1 MRAVGMAERAMEES
15 WMAGGEEREGEG
27 EGKGEGGGKGEG
39 REKGREEKEK
49 GEGGGGRREGE
60 CVSIIIEESYY
71 NAPDLGLYVCLFS
84 HKSTPCRE
92 SAQDAPCL
100 LRDWTGMFLEEC
112 RSPSCLVAKERDS
125 FVCSLRAIMLFLK
138 LLTLPLTVIGGLD
151 MSHTS

>member
-15 WMAGGEEREGEG
+15 WTAGG
-27 EGKGEGGGKGEG
+27 
-39 REKGREEKEK
+39 
-49 GEGGGGRREGE
+49 GEGGGGGGGRGEGGGRGRRRGREGKEEEGGGGRRREGE

-92 SAQDAPCL
+92 SVQDAPCL

-112 RSPSCLVAKERDS
+112 RSPSCLAAKERNS
-125 FVCSLRAIMLFLK
+125 VVCTLQANALFLK
-138 LLTLPLTVIGGLD
+138 LLALPLPAIGGLD

>member
-39 REKGREEKEK
+39 REKGREGREK

-60 CVSIIIEESYY
+60 CVSIITEESYY

-84 HKSTPCRE
+84 HKSTPCRK
-92 SAQDAPCL
+92 SARDTPCL
-100 LRDWTGMFLEEC
+100 LRD
-112 RSPSCLVAKERDS
+112 
-125 FVCSLRAIMLFLK
+125 
-138 LLTLPLTVIGGLD
+138 
-151 MSHTS
+151 

>member
-15 WMAGGEEREGEG
+15 WTAGG
-27 EGKGEGGGKGEG
+27 GEGGGGGGRGRRRG
-39 REKGREEKEK
+39 REGKEKE
-49 GEGGGGRREGE
+49 EGGGGRRREGE
-60 CVSIIIEESYY
+60 YVSIIIEESYY

-92 SAQDAPCL
+92 SVQDAPCL

-112 RSPSCLVAKERDS
+112 CSPSCLVAKERNS
-125 FVCSLRAIMLFLK
+125 VVCTLQANALFLK
-138 LLTLPLTVIGGLD
+138 LLALPLPAIGGLD